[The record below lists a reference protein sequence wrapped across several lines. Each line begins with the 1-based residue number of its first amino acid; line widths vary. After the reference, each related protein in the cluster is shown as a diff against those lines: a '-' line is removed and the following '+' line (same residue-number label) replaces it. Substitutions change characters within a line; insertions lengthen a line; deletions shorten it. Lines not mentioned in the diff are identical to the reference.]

1 VSYVDGEG
9 ASHTYG
15 TFSGNQQGTV
25 NVSIFGFVNQITV
38 SLSTGEG
45 NQNTVSVSF
54 TAVAYCAP
62 GDGGCSDGDNDGVC
76 DEVDLCPGLDDALI
90 GTACDD
96 GDPCTENDLYTLNCL
111 CEGTPIPDCPPD
123 DGCDNVLISQ
133 FSPSTLTHTGSG
145 S

>member
-1 VSYVDGEG
+1 
-9 ASHTYG
+9 
-15 TFSGNQQGTV
+15 
-25 NVSIFGFVNQITV
+25 
-38 SLSTGEG
+38 
-45 NQNTVSVSF
+45 
-54 TAVAYCAP
+54 

-145 S
+145 SSAVTLSFPPNNQDVSFTIGNLDARLNG